1 MSFPRYAEYKDSCLD
16 WLGEVPAHWAMTR
29 LKRVAAIQY
38 GIGEPPKYNEKG
50 TPLIR
55 ATNVD
60 AGKIRTEGLV
70 FVDPADIPANRITW
84 LAPGN
89 IIVVRSGAYTGDSAI
104 IRSEHC
110 PSIAGFDMVLQ
121 PDGCCPD
128 FLQYALLSR
137 YIKSHQIDLEKL
149 RAAQP
154 HLNAEELG
162 SCFLLLPP
170 PSEQTAISAFLDR
183 ETAKIDTLVAE
194 QEKLIALLAEKRQA
208 VISHAVTKGLDSAA
222 SMKDSGI
229 QWLGEVPEHWAVKR
243 LKHILCDIVQGW
255 SPEAIDCL
263 AAEGEWGVLK
273 TGCVNNGVFRDTEHK
288 ALPAGTEP
296 PLDLAV
302 QIGDVLMSRAS
313 GSTEL
318 IGSVALVKSCAY
330 QLFLSDKI
338 FRLEPSPDQCSKR
351 FLVRMMGGAALRM
364 QIAQSIS
371 GAEGLANNI
380 GKAAIRNFWVAV
392 PPIEEQRAIADFL
405 DQEAARLDMLTGEAR
420 RAIDLLKEH
429 RSALISAAVTGKID
443 VRGLVDAEAA

>member
-1 MSFPRYAEYKDSCLD
+1 MTFPRYAEYKDSGIE
-16 WLGEVPAHWAMTR
+16 WLGEVPGHWAVMR

-38 GIGEPPKYNEKG
+38 GIGEPPKYNEEG

-60 AGKIRTEGLV
+60 AGRIRRKGLV

-84 LAPGN
+84 LAPGD

-110 PSIAGFDMVLQ
+110 PSIAGFDMVLH
-121 PDGCCPD
+121 PDGCYSD

-137 YIKSHQIDLEKL
+137 YLKSHQIDLEKL

-162 SCFLLLPP
+162 SCLLLLPP
-170 PSEQTAISAFLDR
+170 PSEQASIAAFLDR
-183 ETAKIDTLVAE
+183 ETAKIDALVAE

-208 VISHAVTKGLDSAA
+208 VISHAVTKGLDPAA
-222 SMKDSGI
+222 PLKDSGI
-229 QWLGEVPEHWAVKR
+229 EWLGEVPEHWEVKR
-243 LKHILCDIVQGW
+243 LKHILREIVQGW

-273 TGCVNNGVFRDTEHK
+273 TGCVNYGVFRDTEHK
-288 ALPAGTEP
+288 ALPPGIEP
-296 PLDLAV
+296 PPDLEV
-302 QIGDVLMSRAS
+302 KPGDILMSRAS

-318 IGSVALVKSCAY
+318 IGSVALVESCEY
-330 QLFLSDKI
+330 RLFLSDKI
-338 FRLEPSPDQCSKR
+338 FRLEVAPDHCSER
-351 FLVRMMGGAALRM
+351 FLVRMMGSVILRM

-380 GKAAIRNFWVAV
+380 GKAAIRAFWVAV
-392 PPIEEQRAIADFL
+392 PPIEEQKAIADFL
-405 DQEAARLDMLTGEAR
+405 DAETARLDALTAEAR

-443 VRGLVDAEAA
+443 VRGLVKAEAA